1 MTRSLVL
8 ASAWLMASPAAEAAP
23 QHVGQAVITLA
34 AAYGGG
40 AVGGLVGIGAYSA
53 YDPYQRN
60 ADDAESF
67 LIGGPT
73 GFALGGWGGAT
84 IAHLAMGS
92 PVGARVWTYTGLM
105 SLVGG
110 GLVFATPA
118 LYETFGDN
126 RFAMSWLSGLI
137 VTTVAMPFT
146 AFGAVMF
153 GKKAEETALHLE
165 TPQGHRGGLRE
176 VTVVPAMSRGRQ
188 GLTLT
193 ARF

>member
-1 MTRSLVL
+1 MRKFVL
-8 ASAWLMASPAAEAAP
+8 AAALLASPQALAAP
-23 QHVGQAVITLA
+23 QHAGQAVITLA

-40 AVGGLVGIGAYSA
+40 ALGGLVGIGAYNA

-73 GFALGGWGGAT
+73 GFALGGWAGAS

-118 LYETFGDN
+118 IYENFEDN
-126 RFAMSWLSGLI
+126 RFAMTWVSGLLI
-137 VTTVAMPFT
+137 STVVMPFT

-153 GKKAEETALHLE
+153 GKAPDETARSSNRR
-165 TPQGHRGGLRE
+165 RGLQE
-176 VTVVPAMSRGRQ
+176 LAVIPSIDSRKR

>member
-1 MTRSLVL
+1 MRHLVL
-8 ASAWLMASPAAEAAP
+8 ATALLTSPSALAAP
-23 QHVGQAVITLA
+23 QHAGQAVITLA

-40 AVGGLVGIGAYSA
+40 ALGGLVGIGAYNA

-67 LIGGPT
+67 LIGGPP

-92 PVGARVWTYTGLM
+92 PVGARVWTYSGLM
-105 SLVGG
+105 GLVGG

-118 LYETFGDN
+118 LYQNFADN
-126 RFAMSWLSGLI
+126 RFAMSWISGLLLS
-137 VTTVAMPFT
+137 TVVMPFT

-153 GKKAEETALHLE
+153 GKGAEESA
-165 TPQGHRGGLRE
+165 HREDRRRGLRE
-176 VTVVPAMSRGRQ
+176 VAVIPTIDRRGR